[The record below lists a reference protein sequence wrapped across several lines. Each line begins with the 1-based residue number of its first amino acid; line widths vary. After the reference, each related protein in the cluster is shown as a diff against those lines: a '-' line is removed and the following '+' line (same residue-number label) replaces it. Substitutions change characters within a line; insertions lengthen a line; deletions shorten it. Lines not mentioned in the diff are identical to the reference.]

1 MNRTRTTEHCR
12 FFSLAVSASAILI
25 VAAGIN
31 AHAAEWRIEPQL
43 RVGAEF
49 DDNAILDFRTDT
61 QDEISGF
68 VAEGL
73 ARFVY
78 TSPVTDFFVTPRLVH
93 RDYGEPDFDS
103 DDQFLAFSFARAW
116 QSSNF
121 TIRGNYGRE
130 LVRTAERSN
139 VDFNVDNPDEIPED
153 DTGRVF
159 LRDNRERIEIVP
171 QFTYRMSNVST
182 FGVDV
187 GYMDVSYDEGLLG
200 LLNDYTNIRGNLSY
214 RRSWSRRNTAIVTGT
229 YRQYEAEG
237 REAVSGYGVSAGFEN
252 RLSEKTIFRA
262 LVGVE
267 NTELDTG
274 EDDVNPVANISLTR
288 RLETITLIAQYR
300 RVIAGGG
307 GGSLTARDMI
317 NINFT
322 RRLSDRISA
331 GLGVRAYTTTAL
343 EEGAFTIDERD
354 YLQLRARFVWDLSKT
369 LALEAD
375 YRYTILDREL
385 IGESANSNNI
395 ILALRWR
402 PTPFIRSQ

>member
-1 MNRTRTTEHCR
+1 MNTTRTTEHCR
-12 FFSLAVSASAILI
+12 FFSLAVSASAILV

-103 DDQFLAFSFARAW
+103 DDQFLAFSFAREW

-159 LRDNRERIEIVP
+159 LRDNRERLEIVP

-229 YRQYEAEG
+229 YRQYEADG

-252 RLSEKTIFRA
+252 RLSEKTVFRA

-274 EDDVNPVANISLTR
+274 EDDLNPVANISLIR

>member
-1 MNRTRTTEHCR
+1 MNRTGTTEHGR
-12 FFSLAVSASAILI
+12 FFSLAVSASAILV

-103 DDQFLAFSFARAW
+103 DDQFLAFSFGREW

-121 TIRGNYGRE
+121 TIRGNYGQE

-159 LRDNRERIEIVP
+159 LRDNRERLEIVP

-229 YRQYEAEG
+229 YRKYEAEG
-237 REAVSGYGVSAGFEN
+237 REAVTGYGVSAGFEN
-252 RLSEKTIFRA
+252 RLSEKTVFRA

-274 EDDVNPVANISLTR
+274 EDDLNPVANISLTR